1 MKHKTDFLVIGSGIA
16 GLNFAL
22 KASQYGKVAVVTKKE
37 LMESNSNYAQG
48 GIAAVLDPV
57 DNFKSHVEDT
67 FKAGGRI
74 GDKKAIEIM
83 IKEAPKQ
90 IDELIDLGVGFN
102 RIQGKL
108 DLAKEGGHSKR
119 RIVHAKD
126 ATGKEIESALVFNIR
141 HNPNIEVFEANLVI
155 DLLVKDGKCLGAYA
169 LDTDEKK
176 INSFFAKATILATGG
191 AGRVYKNTS
200 NPKIATGDGLAM
212 AFRAGAV
219 LQDMEFVQFHPTA
232 LDKKGYPHYLI
243 SEAVRGEG
251 GKLVN
256 SKGKRFVKELAA
268 RDVVSRAIVE
278 EEKIGPVYLDVRQ
291 LGEDKIKQR
300 FPAIYDQL
308 WWYGIF
314 MEKDLIPVAPAAHF
328 NCGGVVTNLNGKTD
342 IDGLYVFGEVAR
354 TGVHGANRLASNA
367 LLECM
372 VFSGRALKSA
382 KNYIKGKRIADMTV
396 PRFNILGI
404 DKRIGILRRRMQS
417 IMWDSVGVVRDR
429 DDLAKAI
436 GKLEK
441 IEEEVGKLYKKGVNV
456 QMIELRNMIEVAKLI
471 AESAYLREKSVGTH
485 YIAKKHKP

>member
-1 MKHKTDFLVIGSGIA
+1 MKYKTDFLVIGSGIA

-22 KASQYGKVAVVTKKE
+22 KAAKHGKVAVVTKKE

-67 FKAGGRI
+67 YNAGGKI

-83 IKEAPKQ
+83 IKEAPQK

-108 DLAKEGGHSKR
+108 DLAQEGGHSRR

-126 ATGKEIESALVFNIR
+126 ATGREIERALVFNIR
-141 HNPNIEVFEANLVI
+141 HNSNIEVFEANIVV
-155 DLLVKDGKCLGAYA
+155 DLIVKNGKCLGAYA

-176 INSFFAKATILATGG
+176 INSFFAKATVLATGG
-191 AGRVYKNTS
+191 AGRVFKNSS

-212 AFRAGAV
+212 AYRAGAE
-219 LQDMEFVQFHPTA
+219 LQDLEFVQFHPTA
-232 LDKKGYPHYLI
+232 LNKKGYPHYLI
-243 SEAVRGEG
+243 SEAIRGEG
-251 GKLVN
+251 GKLLN
-256 SKGKRFVKELAA
+256 SKRKRFVKELAP
-268 RDVVSRAIVE
+268 RDIVSRAIVE
-278 EEKIGPVYLDVRQ
+278 EEKTGPVYLDVRH
-291 LGEDKIKQR
+291 LGEDEIKRR
-300 FPAIYDQL
+300 FPGIYDQL

-328 NCGGVVTNLNGKTD
+328 NCGGVVTDLNGKTG
-342 IDGLYVFGEVAR
+342 IEGLYAFGEVAR
-354 TGVHGANRLASNA
+354 TGVHGGNRLASNA

-372 VFSGRALKSA
+372 VFSGRALKAA
-382 KNYIKGKRIADMTV
+382 KNFIQGKRIIESAV
-396 PRFNILGI
+396 PRLKIININDRTG
-404 DKRIGILRRRMQS
+404 KLRRRMQA
-417 IMWDSVGVVRDR
+417 IMWENVGVVRNR
-429 DDLAKAI
+429 QDLAKTI

-441 IEEEVGKLYKKGVNV
+441 IEEETGTLYKKGVNA
-456 QMIELRNMIEVAKLI
+456 QIIELRNMIEVAKLI

-485 YIAKKHKP
+485 HIAKN